1 MTGKDTDVVPQ
12 PRREQVPPRSRPP
25 VVLAVMAVEGAALAV
40 LAGLDGSAGWQVVRI
55 LVILAVT
62 AGAVWFTGRAGRAG
76 RGAITLLFGLVG
88 TVAGAGVG
96 SAHLAKAGLD
106 AAAVLA
112 VIVLVAD
119 LFLLIWGAVALVRAM
134 PGWWRLLAVP
144 VALTLLWFVLF
155 PLTVAV
161 IAVSRPPGPLGPA
174 TPAGYRLSY
183 QNVALRT
190 SDGVRLSAWYIP
202 PRNGAAVLLLPGA
215 GATRTSLLGQAAVL
229 ARHGYGA
236 LLLDT
241 RGHGLSGGHPMD
253 FGWWGD
259 RDIAA
264 AVSFLD
270 RQPGVRPGK
279 IALLGESMGAEQAL
293 VAAGSDPRVR
303 AVVAEGA
310 EGQQVADRGWLPH
323 GIDGALTRGMEW
335 VQYTAAGLISGAPRP
350 MSIPDAIRATAP
362 RPVLII
368 AGGAVAD
375 EPVAARWFRAAS
387 PGTVRIWIV
396 PHAGHTEGLAVAP
409 RAWEAQVTGFL
420 DAALN
425 PAANPAAG

>member
-1 MTGKDTDVVPQ
+1 V
-12 PRREQVPPRSRPP
+12 RP
-25 VVLAVMAVEGAALAV
+25 AVIAAGGAGFAV
-40 LAGLDGSAGWQVVRI
+40 LAGLDGSPTWQAARVLVV
-55 LVILAVT
+55 VAVT
-62 AGAVWFTGRAGRAG
+62 AAAVWFARRAGSTSQ
-76 RGAITLLFGLVG
+76 GAMALLLGIAG
-88 TVAGAGVG
+88 TVAGLGVAV
-96 SAHLAKAGLD
+96 AHLTKAGPD
-106 AAAVLA
+106 AAAVA
-112 VIVLVAD
+112 AAIAGAAS
-119 LFLLIWGAVALVRAM
+119 LFLLIWGTVTLVRAM

-144 VALTLLWFVLF
+144 AAALVLWFVLL

-161 IAVSRPPGPLGPA
+161 IAVNRPPGPLGSA
-174 TPAGYRLSY
+174 TPAGYRLGY

-202 PRNGAAVLLLPGA
+202 SRNGAAVVLLPGA
-215 GATRTSLLGQAAVL
+215 GATRTSVLGQAAVL

-241 RGHGLSGGHPMD
+241 RGHGLSGGHTMD

-259 RDIAA
+259 RDIAP

-279 IALLGESMGAEQAL
+279 IALLGESMGGEQAL

-310 EGQQVADRGWLPH
+310 EGQQVADRGWLAR
-323 GIDGALTRGMEW
+323 GIDAALTHGMEW

-368 AGGAVAD
+368 AGGAIAD
-375 EPVAARWFRAAS
+375 EPVAARWFRTAS
-387 PGTVRIWIV
+387 PAIAEVWIV
-396 PHAGHTEGLAVAP
+396 PHAGHTQGLAVAP
-409 RAWEAQVTGFL
+409 QAWEAHVTGFL
-420 DAALN
+420 EKALN
-425 PAANPAAG
+425 PTAGLTAASGFRGG